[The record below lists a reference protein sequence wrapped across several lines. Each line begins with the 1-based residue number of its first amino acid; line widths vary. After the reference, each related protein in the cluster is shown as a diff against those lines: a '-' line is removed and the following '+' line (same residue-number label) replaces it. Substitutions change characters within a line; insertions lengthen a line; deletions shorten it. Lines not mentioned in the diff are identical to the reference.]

1 MPTGE
6 GEEVAH
12 VDDDKLQ
19 GFAALMD
26 AINNDLEGVL
36 NDPDRALKD
45 VPEDAQEVIRGMSE
59 LELLVLA
66 QVDERMKKAGFT
78 IKGGGVIVEMV

>member
-1 MPTGE
+1 
-6 GEEVAH
+6 VAH
-12 VDDDKLQ
+12 VDDDMLK

-26 AINNDLEGVL
+26 AIHNNREGVL

-45 VPEDAQEVIRGMSE
+45 VPEDAQKVIRGMSE

-66 QVDERMKKAGFT
+66 HVDERMKQAGFT
-78 IKGGGVIVEMV
+78 IEGDGVKGKMV